1 MSARKE
7 RNAVGSF
14 AERRNYVLLTTNE
27 CKEYPLCSREINFS
41 VFTFPFSVFRFHL
54 SVFSFPFSVFRFH
67 LSVFRFL
74 FSVFRFHLSVF
85 RFPFSPFRFPFSP
98 FSFPFSVFSFHL
110 SVFSLSTDAL
120 ALSVAAALSYRSEDD
135 SQSMQIANVIA
146 TDGLS
151 ATVRQLTGIEDEGF
165 VEKVGDFYNKI
176 ITFAG

>member
-1 MSARKE
+1 MSARDI
-7 RNAVGSF
+7 RSAVGK
-14 AERRNYVLLTTNE
+14 L
-27 CKEYPLCSREINFS
+27 
-41 VFTFPFSVFRFHL
+41 TFPFSPFRFQFSVFSFPFSPFSFQFSPFRFHL
-54 SVFSFPFSVFRFH
+54 SVFT
-67 LSVFRFL
+67 
-74 FSVFRFHLSVF
+74 
-85 RFPFSPFRFPFSP
+85 
-98 FSFPFSVFSFHL
+98 FPFSVFSFHL

>member
-67 LSVFRFL
+67 LSVF
-74 FSVFRFHLSVF
+74 
-85 RFPFSPFRFPFSP
+85 
-98 FSFPFSVFSFHL
+98 
-110 SVFSLSTDAL
+110 SLSTDAL

-151 ATVRQLTGIEDEGF
+151 ATVRQLTGIEDEAF

>member
-54 SVFSFPFSVFRFH
+54 SVFS
-67 LSVFRFL
+67 
-74 FSVFRFHLSVF
+74 
-85 RFPFSPFRFPFSP
+85 
-98 FSFPFSVFSFHL
+98 
-110 SVFSLSTDAL
+110 LSTDAL

-146 TDGLS
+146 ADGLS
-151 ATVRQLTGIEDEGF
+151 ATVRQLTGIEDEAF